1 MTNLSSLSKAVFA
14 TAFAAFFGLAGFV
27 AGLLD
32 FAFAPIPVLAGAIS
46 ALMAAYYSAS
56 ARRCV
61 LEVNAIARAAAK
73 GDLEPRLVGIR
84 ERGELRELPNS
95 INTLIDATDAFVREA
110 AASMEH
116 ARQGKFYRKVLETGM
131 LGSFK
136 RAARVINTANDS
148 MREKLVANRKLAVG
162 FQEEVG
168 SVVQGV
174 AGSAHSLRAHAE
186 SLVKI
191 AEDTQQRSLAVS
203 AASEQATTNVQT
215 VAAAAEELS
224 ASIREISSRVGEAAS
239 IATQAATEAKAVDAT
254 VTSLA
259 AATGRIGEFATL
271 IRKIA
276 EQTNLLALNATIEAA
291 RAGDAGKGFAVVA
304 SEVKGL
310 ANQTARAT
318 EDISSQIAAITDS
331 TQDAVAAIRG
341 IATTVAKVNE
351 ATTAIAG
358 AVEEQNAA
366 TQEIARSV
374 SEASAGTSMVT
385 SNITSVSQST
395 ESVRESAR
403 TVLDAASGLNRQSEE
418 MRGAVASFLEKTK

>member
-14 TAFAAFFGLAGFV
+14 TALGAFFGF
-27 AGLLD
+27 AGLVADLSD
-32 FAFAPIPVLAGAIS
+32 SAFAPILVFASVLF
-46 ALMAAYYSAS
+46 AS
-56 ARRCV
+56 IAVYFSVCARRCV

-116 ARQGKFYRKVLETGM
+116 ARHGKFYRKVLETGM

-162 FQEEVG
+162 FQEEAG

-174 AGSAHSLRAHAE
+174 AGSAVSLRAHAE

-191 AEDTQQRSLAVS
+191 AEDTQQRSIAVS
-203 AASEQATTNVQT
+203 AASEEATTNVQT

-239 IATQAATEAKAVDAT
+239 IAT
-254 VTSLA
+254 
-259 AATGRIGEFATL
+259 
-271 IRKIA
+271 
-276 EQTNLLALNATIEAA
+276 
-291 RAGDAGKGFAVVA
+291 
-304 SEVKGL
+304 
-310 ANQTARAT
+310 
-318 EDISSQIAAITDS
+318 
-331 TQDAVAAIRG
+331 
-341 IATTVAKVNE
+341 
-351 ATTAIAG
+351 
-358 AVEEQNAA
+358 
-366 TQEIARSV
+366 
-374 SEASAGTSMVT
+374 
-385 SNITSVSQST
+385 
-395 ESVRESAR
+395 
-403 TVLDAASGLNRQSEE
+403 
-418 MRGAVASFLEKTK
+418 